1 MEGLTMQQVPTR
13 NLHVKCSQLGTPTIS
28 ITSDVQISVIP
39 FGSLKISTSYMIQQP
54 KSTRI
59 FVSYI

>member
-1 MEGLTMQQVPTR
+1 M
-13 NLHVKCSQLGTPTIS
+13 GTPTIS
-28 ITSDVQISVIP
+28 ITSDVLGFLRYEVSP

-54 KSTRI
+54 KSARK